1 MRRKTVIESTLSEF
15 FMAIL
20 MCKSCGGK
28 VELNEEQTVAECPY
42 CFNMTTFPK
51 ISDERLINLFN
62 RANYYRQQNEFDKA
76 LSVYENIL
84 GEDERNAEAHW
95 CAVLCRYG
103 IEYVEDPRSHE
114 RIPTCHR
121 ASRISLFD
129 DIDYKAALEYS
140 DPVAIDLYIAEAKR
154 IDEINKIILQ
164 ISFQEEPYDIFICY
178 KETSDILQRTKDSVI
193 AQDVYEALSNVGL
206 KVFFARITL
215 EDKLGKAYEPYIFA
229 ALNSARVMLAFGSRR
244 EYYDAV
250 WVKNEWS
257 RFISLMKSDKQKT
270 LIPCYFDMN
279 PYELPDEFSYLQ
291 AQDMG
296 KVGAQQ
302 DLIRGVKKL
311 FPEKFEQREKAQPVQ
326 SAHEVQQNPAAPSG
340 QNFDTLLEIAYTD
353 YATGNLEK
361 AKEGFQSVFRQD
373 IKNIGGLY
381 GIMVT
386 LDNADEIRIYYDK
399 VKAMFPKLDEKE
411 KPYINSRT
419 ADRLFKRF
427 FLFSDYERLTFI
439 VENYLKNLG
448 TASNNIWFGANGGD
462 QHKALTLL
470 ALKNGLNPNITYAMD
485 GGRVK
490 SLLAHATTVKC
501 SDNLDFVRRVIECG
515 ADVDAL
521 VIKHTVEDNGKA
533 AMLTMNA
540 LYYAIIFDASTDVI
554 KAILDGCKNKGA
566 CLNFTLKENNSTTLN
581 VLYEALKRRRMD
593 LADLFYTAGAKLS
606 DLLLGE
612 KILYGLYRF
621 DVAYAVL
628 FSGLCTTNTLRWIYK
643 HGGFSKSTLYSEEI
657 NKKTFASTGAYNY
670 KYTLLD
676 RAITA
681 RVTIP
686 VLDVLLENGENVNAE
701 YIEKA
706 NVNTSDTEKDI
717 QSIHHPILAAALTRS
732 AEEDDYYVLQVVE
745 WLLAHGANSNAVSYW
760 VKDGYRCERPMLVYS
775 AMLHPSA
782 ARTEILLKSGA
793 NPNVEYKRKGEKGEN
808 RYNMIDTVLG
818 SKQPSPAIL
827 KLLYKYG
834 AKPNS
839 TITYEQY
846 DFSMLFD
853 YLFFCEKFNPEIVKV
868 MLANGENPNEIIP
881 QYTLRQRT
889 INKMW
894 YCHTPIFLLYLLEY
908 DNLEVTKSFLEHGAN
923 VNTVYTD
930 SYASGY
936 PIILQPLEIQ
946 WIKTEHAYLMA
957 EKNLDLSFKF
967 KGSGSKLFPYT
978 TLEKHL
984 ESVRPKYLAEIKKII
999 NKRG

>member
-1 MRRKTVIESTLSEF
+1 
-15 FMAIL
+15 MAIL
-20 MCKSCGGK
+20 MCKTCGGK
-28 VELNEEQTVAECPY
+28 VELNEEKTVAECPY
-42 CFNMTTFPK
+42 CGNTTTFPK

-76 LSVYENIL
+76 LSVYESIL
-84 GEDERNAEAHW
+84 GEDGRNAEAHW

-114 RIPTCHR
+114 RVPTCHR
-121 ASRISLFD
+121 ASRISVFE

-154 IDEINKIILQ
+154 IDEINKGILE

-178 KETSDILQRTKDSVI
+178 KETSDIMQRTKDSVV
-193 AQDVYEALSNVGL
+193 AQDVYEALSDSGL

-244 EYYDAV
+244 EYYDAT

-257 RFISLMKSDKQKT
+257 RYFSLMKSDKQKT
-270 LIPCYFDMN
+270 LIPCYFDIN

-311 FPEKFEQREKAQPVQ
+311 FPEKFEKRSEAQPIQPAQIIEKNVATLQ
-326 SAHEVQQNPAAPSG
+326 TQNIDS
-340 QNFDTLLEIAYTD
+340 LLEIAYTD
-353 YATGNLEK
+353 YAAGSMVK

-373 IKNIGGLY
+373 VKNIGALY
-381 GIMVT
+381 GMMVA
-386 LDNADEIRIYYDK
+386 LDNTEEIRIYYEK
-399 VKAMFPKLDEKE
+399 VKAMFPKLDERE
-411 KPYINSRT
+411 KTYINSRT

-427 FLFSDYERLTFI
+427 FLFGDYERLTFI

-448 TASNNIWFGANGGD
+448 AACNNIWFGVNGGD
-462 QHKALTLL
+462 QHKELTIL
-470 ALKNGLNPNITYAMD
+470 ALKNGLNPNLIYTMD

-490 SLLAHATTVKC
+490 TLLAHAVTVKC
-501 SDNLDFVRRVIECG
+501 SDNLDFVRRVIEYG
-515 ADVDAL
+515 ADVDAFA
-521 VIKHTVEDNGKA
+521 IKHTVEDEGKTVL
-533 AMLTMNA
+533 LTMNA
-540 LYYAIIFDASTDVI
+540 LYYAVIVDASTDVI
-554 KAILDGCKNKGA
+554 KAVLDACKNKGA
-566 CLNFTLKENNSTTLN
+566 CLSFKLKEDNAVTLN
-581 VLYEALKRRRMD
+581 VLYEALKRHRID
-593 LADLFYTAGAKLS
+593 LADMFHAAGAKLGET
-606 DLLLGE
+606 LFGE
-612 KILYGLYRF
+612 KSLYGLLRY

-628 FSGLCTTNTLRWIYK
+628 VSGLCTTNTLKWIYK
-643 HGGFSKSTLYSEEI
+643 HGGFSKSILYSEEI
-657 NKKTFASTGAYNY
+657 NKKTFASTGTYNY

-676 RAITA
+676 RAIAA
-681 RVTIP
+681 RVLMP
-686 VLDVLLENGENVNAE
+686 MLDVLLENGENVNAE

-717 QSIHHPILAAALTRS
+717 QIIHHPILAAALTRS
-732 AEEDDYYVLQVVE
+732 AEEVDYYVLQVVE
-745 WLLAHGANSNAVSYW
+745 WLFNHGANPNAVSYW

-775 AMLHPSA
+775 AMLKPSA
-782 ARTEILLKSGA
+782 ARTEMLLKNGA
-793 NPNVEYKRKGEKGEN
+793 NPNVEYKRMGEKGEN
-808 RYNMIDTVLG
+808 RYNMIDTVFN
-818 SKQPSPAIL
+818 SQQPSPDIL

-839 TITYEQY
+839 TITYEGY

-853 YLFFCEKFNPEIVKV
+853 YLYCCDKFNPEIVKV
-868 MLANGENPNEIIP
+868 MLANGENPNEIIRE
-881 QYTLRQRT
+881 YTLKQRT
-889 INKMW
+889 VNKMW
-894 YCHTPIFLLYLLEY
+894 YCYTPIFLLYMLEY
-908 DNLEVTKSFLEHGAN
+908 DNLDVTKSFLDHGAD
-923 VNTVYTD
+923 VNSVYTD

-936 PIILQPLEIQ
+936 PIILQPLDIQ

-984 ESVRPKYLAEIKKII
+984 HGTKYLAEIKKII

>member
-1 MRRKTVIESTLSEF
+1 
-15 FMAIL
+15 MAIL
-20 MCKSCGGK
+20 MCKTCGGK
-28 VELNEEQTVAECPY
+28 VELNEKQTVGECPY
-42 CFNMTTFPK
+42 CGNTTTFPK
-51 ISDERLINLFN
+51 ISDVRLINLFN
-62 RANYYRQQNEFDKA
+62 RANHYRQQNEFDKA
-76 LSVYENIL
+76 LNLYESIL

-121 ASRISLFD
+121 ASRTSVFE

-140 DPVAIDLYIAEAKR
+140 DPVAIDIYIAEAKR
-154 IDEINKIILQ
+154 IDEINKGILE

-178 KETSDILQRTKDSVI
+178 KETSDIMQRTKDSVL
-193 AQDVYEALSNVGL
+193 AQDVYEALSNAGL

-229 ALNSARVMLAFGSRR
+229 ALYSARVMLVFGSRQ

-257 RFISLMKSDKQKT
+257 RFLTLMKNDKQKT
-270 LIPCYFDMN
+270 LIPCYFDIN
-279 PYELPDEFSYLQ
+279 AYELPDEFSYLQ

-311 FPEKFEQREKAQPVQ
+311 FPEKFEKRENAQPIQ
-326 SAHEVQQNPAAPSG
+326 QEHEVQQKAAVTSA
-340 QNFDTLLEIAYTD
+340 QNFDALLEIAYTD
-353 YATGNLEK
+353 LATGNLEK

-373 IKNIGGLY
+373 VKNIGALY
-381 GIMVT
+381 GMMVT
-386 LDNADEIRIYYDK
+386 LGNTDEIRIYYDK
-399 VKAMFPKLDEKE
+399 VKAMFPKLDDQEI
-411 KPYINSRT
+411 PYINSRT

-448 TASNNIWFGANGGD
+448 SASNNIWFGANGGD

-470 ALKNGLNPNITYAMD
+470 ALKNGLNPNITYTMD
-485 GGRVK
+485 DGRVK
-490 SLLAHATTVKC
+490 SLLAHAATVKC
-501 SDNLDFVRRVIECG
+501 SDNLDFVRHVIESG
-515 ADVDAL
+515 ADVDAF
-521 VIKHTVEDNGKA
+521 VIKHTVDGEGKTA
-533 AMLTMNA
+533 LLTMNA
-540 LYYAIIFDASTDVI
+540 LYYAVIVDASTDVI
-554 KAILDGCKNKGA
+554 KALLNGCKDKGA
-566 CLNFTLKENNSTTLN
+566 CLNFMIKENNAATLN
-581 VLYEALKRRRMD
+581 VLYEALIRRRCD
-593 LADLFYTAGAKLS
+593 LADLFYAAGARPSCTLV
-606 DLLLGE
+606 GE
-612 KILYGLYRF
+612 KSLYGLKIY
-621 DVAYAVL
+621 DIAYAVL
-628 FSGLCTTNTLRWIYK
+628 VSGFCTTNTLRWIYN
-643 HGGFSKSTLYSEEI
+643 HGGFTKHNLQNMQNIAFIPKAT
-657 NKKTFASTGAYNY
+657 NKGASNDY

-681 RVTIP
+681 RVLMP
-686 VLDVLLENGENVNAE
+686 VLDVLLENGENVNNE
-701 YIEKA
+701 YIETVNINLPGE
-706 NVNTSDTEKDI
+706 NVNI
-717 QSIHHPILAAALTRS
+717 QTVHNPILAAALSRP
-732 AEEDDYYVLQVVE
+732 AEEDDYYVLQVME
-745 WLLAHGANSNAVSYW
+745 WLLDHGANPNAASYW
-760 VKDGYRCERPMLVYS
+760 VIDGYRCERPMLVYS
-775 AMLHPSA
+775 IMFQLST
-782 ARTEILLKSGA
+782 ARAEILLKKGA

-808 RYNMIDTVLG
+808 RFNMIDTVFN
-818 SKQPSPAIL
+818 SQQPSPAIL

-839 TITYEQY
+839 TVTYEKY

-853 YLFFCEKFNPEIVKV
+853 YLYFCKKFNPEIVKV

-894 YCHTPIFLLYLLEY
+894 YCYTPIFLLYILEY
-908 DNLEVTKSFLEHGAN
+908 DNLDVTRSFLEHGVD

-930 SYASGY
+930 SFAIGY
-936 PIILQPLEIQ
+936 PIILRPLDIE

-967 KGSGSKLFPYT
+967 KGSGSKLFPNT
-978 TLEKHL
+978 TLEKYL
-984 ESVRPKYLAEIKKII
+984 EIKKPKFLSEIKKII
-999 NKRG
+999 NKKG